1 MFRCIRESLLN
12 VVFLSLYGGRV
23 YWRLNVK
30 FICKESLL
38 EVELLS
44 YLEGE
49 FIEGCI
55 VKLYGG
61 RVD

>member
-49 FIEGCI
+49 YIEACFF
-55 VKLYGG
+55 LLF
-61 RVD
+61 